1 MQSTLSK
8 PTEAPRRR
16 RISWPNSSR
25 MSEETFA
32 YWLIVPVL
40 AVLTAIMIYPTLYSI
55 WISLFEVNV
64 ALETW
69 DWAGLANYAR
79 ALSSPDVSAAILRTV
94 IYTVY
99 VTTVSV
105 AIAVAAAL
113 LLNEKFRGRLLVL
126 GLVILPWSVSTYAA
140 GVVFRFM
147 YQPQQGFFN
156 SVLQR
161 LNLIQEPYIFIN
173 EQFVLLFIAIAHAWQ
188 YAPLGMSFVLLN
200 LQIIPEDLYRIAKTD
215 KLGPLGRFRHVM
227 WPYVKTP
234 ILIYLVLVTAEAAK
248 VFDIIYFLSGG
259 GPGSA
264 SVHLV
269 YLIYKETFVNLDL
282 GYGAAISWILVVIVL
297 ALSTLYFLLLT
308 RRRKQEAL

>member
-1 MQSTLSK
+1 
-8 PTEAPRRR
+8 
-16 RISWPNSSR
+16 
-25 MSEETFA
+25 MSEEAFA

-55 WISLFEVNV
+55 WISLFNVNV
-64 ALETW
+64 AIESW
-69 DWAGLANYAR
+69 DWAGLDNYGR
-79 ALSSPDVSAAILRTV
+79 ALSSPEVGGAIVRTV
-94 IYTVY
+94 VYTVY
-99 VTTVSV
+99 VTAISV
-105 AIAVAAAL
+105 IVAVCAAL
-113 LLNEKFRGRLLVL
+113 LLNERFKGRPLVL

-140 GVVFRFM
+140 GVIFRFM
-147 YQPQQGFFN
+147 YLPQQGFFN
-156 SVLQR
+156 ALLQR

-200 LQIIPEDLYRIAKTD
+200 LQIIPEDLYRVAKTD
-215 KLGPLGRFRHVM
+215 RLGPFGRFRHVM

-259 GPGSA
+259 GPGNA

-297 ALSTLYFLLLT
+297 ALSTLYFWLLT
-308 RRRKQEAL
+308 SRRREEAL